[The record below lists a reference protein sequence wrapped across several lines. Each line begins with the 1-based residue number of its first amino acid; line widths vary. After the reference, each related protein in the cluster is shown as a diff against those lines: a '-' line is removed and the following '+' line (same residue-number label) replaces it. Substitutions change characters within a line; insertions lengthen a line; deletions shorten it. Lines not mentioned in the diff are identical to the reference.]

1 MTNVTAIADNT
12 GSSGPSARVSGR
24 TGRGDHQPFRNPAL
38 EAGSHE
44 GNRAKPCTAREAAD
58 RILVSGLFEQIAA
71 DMIRLD
77 REIVAN
83 AKPRPD
89 FWETFAAYAAK
100 TNMPVIAMRG
110 WGL

>member
-1 MTNVTAIADNT
+1 MTDATAIADDT

-71 DMIRLD
+71 DMTRID
-77 REIVAN
+77 REIKATATPTPSWDEVMAKCNGPIVAM
-83 AKPRPD
+83 K
-89 FWETFAAYAAK
+89 
-100 TNMPVIAMRG
+100 G